1 MSTNVLRTADGWWV
15 VRDERAVRIETKAVT
30 TAELLADLPHARLR
44 SRGGAPTAV
53 REAAAS
59 DESGTPVADLV
70 ALPPVTTPCRVVAQ
84 MVNYRSHAKD
94 SGFTGDIPPT
104 FFRKASGSVSGP
116 HDTIVRP
123 AHVNFLDYEVELGL
137 VMGATLPVGTV
148 VEERDL
154 PRYVA
159 GLVLT
164 NDVSAR
170 DVQLT
175 KTQFYES
182 KSYPTFTPTGP
193 YLTLLEPE
201 DFAHLLNLRLRLSVN
216 GEPRQDRTL
225 ADMIVRPAQA
235 LTLLARFQTLDPG
248 DLLLTGTPGGTALK
262 APPKPL
268 EKIGALLPPALKWKA
283 FFKSQAKN
291 PRYLSEGD
299 LITATIAT
307 PDGRIDLGEQR
318 TPVADAT

>member
-1 MSTNVLRTADGWWV
+1 MGTNVLRTADGWWAL
-15 VRDERAVRIETKAVT
+15 RDARAVRIDTKAVT
-30 TAELLADLPHARLR
+30 TAELIADRD
-44 SRGGAPTAV
+44 AV

-59 DESGTPVADLV
+59 GEPGTPAVDLV
-70 ALPPVTTPCRVVAQ
+70 ALSPVTTPCRVVAQ
-84 MVNYRSHAKD
+84 MVNYRSHARD
-94 SGFTGDIPPT
+94 SGFDDDIPPA

-116 HDTIVRP
+116 GDAVVRP
-123 AHVNFLDYEVELGL
+123 AHVKFLDYEIELGL
-137 VMGATLPVGTV
+137 VMGAPLPIGTV

-154 PRYVA
+154 PSYVA
-159 GLVLT
+159 GLVIT
-164 NDVSAR
+164 NDISAR

-193 YLTLLEPE
+193 HLTLLEPE
-201 DFAHLLNLRLRLSVN
+201 DFARLLDLRLRLSVN
-216 GEPRQDRTL
+216 EDLRQDRTL

-235 LTLLARFQTLDPG
+235 LTLLARFQTLGPG

-262 APPKPL
+262 APPKAV
-268 EKIGALLPPALKWKA
+268 EKIGALLPPAVKWKA

-291 PRYLSEGD
+291 PRYLHPGD

-307 PDGRIDLGEQR
+307 PDGRIDLGRQR
-318 TPVADAT
+318 TPVTDAR